1 MIFFFQA
8 SSAFSQ
14 PLAPQVFFSKHRCC
28 FVVLISSECK
38 QLLCCHPYALI
49 RTHHLLEKPARFQG
63 SAESLPDFWKVD
75 LNVFWVLGIVWLT
88 PSPAPP
94 FPIWKC
100 SCGKET
106 QACQVMCGAKLFPR
120 SFSRD
125 LKCVWDLPSV
135 LCPEQAAPPR
145 LCFELA
151 LG

>member
-49 RTHHLLEKPARFQG
+49 RTHHLLEKPRFQG

-75 LNVFWVLGIVWLT
+75 LNVFWVLGVVWLT

-106 QACQVMCGAKLFPR
+106 QACQVMCGAKLFSR

>member
-49 RTHHLLEKPARFQG
+49 RTHHLLEKPRFQG

-75 LNVFWVLGIVWLT
+75 LNVFWVLGVVWLT

-94 FPIWKC
+94 FPVWKC
-100 SCGKET
+100 SCGDSGLPGQVWS
-106 QACQVMCGAKLFPR
+106 QAVPKVLQQGFKAFVGSPFCAVPRASSTSPPLF
-120 SFSRD
+120 
-125 LKCVWDLPSV
+125 
-135 LCPEQAAPPR
+135 
-145 LCFELA
+145 
-151 LG
+151 